1 MKQHSVLAICHIA
14 FLAGVAMYVGAFYP
28 ACRTLAVLLVLA
40 GAAVEFC
47 PRVFRNP
54 LVPELLLGAV
64 IATAWWLWPPSAT
77 TGAVYRA
84 AGMLIAYV
92 LLVPS
97 STTLDTMIIRVG
109 DPGSNLA
116 AGRIKWLLILVMVEL
131 VFGTR
136 LPGSELA
143 AMIVIAIGLLALAID
158 SWLSGSIPTWP
169 GNPARSNVRA
179 SFLRWAI
186 LPVLLVIAAANLMGL
201 WVVEATVS
209 YHVAHQPVQTIE
221 AGDEPELVNMP
232 DNFSLGDHRSVER
245 DPRIVARL
253 FWETGSAPTGTVYL
267 RALALPDLVLSG
279 PAIAWLA
286 QSHSERRA
294 LLATSGPNRWAQV
307 DRVAS
312 PSEVVLR
319 PDGNGTVELPN
330 IASDDAENLYC
341 AELRNRSDS
350 YRVGFDEQS
359 LKADPAL
366 VQRCL
371 EVDPR
376 LNDLP
381 WDQIEDPS
389 WGLMAPERAAELICA
404 HLQSICGY
412 EIKGLPLPMAGFGG
426 ALRGFLFG
434 PTPEARRGHCQY
446 FATAAVLLLRRAGHP
461 ARCVGGFASNEI
473 DPRGITFRVLHLHAW
488 IEIINSRGEWQ
499 RFDPSPES
507 RMDKILAGVTLP
519 VPKARHLQSPGGKN
533 PAAFSPSVQGWPRK
547 AVLTFWAILLGGLA
561 VLGAF
566 RHRKAFSNPS
576 KASDP
581 RVAEL
586 QRRNDDLIKVATS
599 LAIVVTPATTLSDL
613 VAALERRTSISLDD
627 HLQAHLAAR
636 FGQGPLPA
644 PWPLAALAKAGKAD
658 SFH

>member
-1 MKQHSVLAICHIA
+1 MKQHSVLAICHFA
-14 FLAGVAMYVGAFYP
+14 FLAGVALYAGAFYP
-28 ACRTLAVLLVLA
+28 ACRTLALLLVLA

-47 PRVFRNP
+47 PRIFRKP

-64 IATAWWLWPPSAT
+64 IAGAWWLWPPSAT
-77 TGAVYRA
+77 TGAGYRA
-84 AGMLIAYV
+84 AGMLTAY
-92 LLVPS
+92 LFLIPS
-97 STTLDTMIIRVG
+97 GMTLESAVTPVG
-109 DPGSNLA
+109 DPGSNFA
-116 AGRIKWLLILVMVEL
+116 AGRIKWLLVLVMVEL

-143 AMIVIAIGLLALAID
+143 AMIVIAIGLLALAVD
-158 SWLSGSIPTWP
+158 SWLSGSIPMWP
-169 GNPARSNVRA
+169 GNPARSNVGA

-209 YHVAHQPVQTIE
+209 YHAAHLPVQTTE
-221 AGDEPELVNMP
+221 DGDEPELVNLP
-232 DNFSLGDHRSVER
+232 ENFSLGDHRSVER

-253 FWETGSAPTGTVYL
+253 FWETGSAPTETVYL

-279 PAIAWLA
+279 PTIAWIA
-286 QSHSERRA
+286 QSHGERWT
-294 LLATSGPNRWAQV
+294 LPATSGPNRWAQV

-312 PSEVVLR
+312 RSEVVLR
-319 PDGNGTVELPN
+319 PDGNGMVELPD
-330 IASDDAENLYC
+330 ISIDDAGNLYC
-341 AELRNRSDS
+341 AALRNRSYS
-350 YRVGFDEQS
+350 YRVGFDDQP

-366 VQRCL
+366 VHRCL

-381 WDQIEDPS
+381 WDQIEDPA
-389 WGLMAPERAAELICA
+389 WGLMAPERAADLICA
-404 HLQSICGY
+404 RLQRICDY
-412 EIKGLPLPMAGFGG
+412 ELKDLPLPMDGFGG

-434 PTPEARRGHCQY
+434 PTLEARRGHCQY
-446 FATAAVLLLRRAGHP
+446 FATAAVLLLRRAGHA

-473 DPRGITFRVLHLHAW
+473 DPRGITFRALHLHAW

-519 VPKARHLQSPGGKN
+519 APKAHYPESPARKN
-533 PAAFSPSVQGWPRK
+533 PAAFSPSVQGWSRK
-547 AVLTFWAILLGGLA
+547 AVLTCCAMLLGGLA
-561 VLGAF
+561 IRGAF
-566 RHRKAFSNPS
+566 RYRKAYSNAP
-576 KASDP
+576 KARDP
-581 RVAEL
+581 RVMEL
-586 QRRNDDLIKVATS
+586 QRRNDDLIKVATA
-599 LAIVVTPATTLSDL
+599 LGIVVTPATTLSDL

-627 HLQAHLAAR
+627 HLRAHLAAR

-644 PWPLAALAKAGKAD
+644 PWPIAALAKAGKAD
-658 SFH
+658 SQY